1 MITID
6 ALRIC
11 DGERTPLDGV
21 TMLLTANAVHGI
33 EGEGRSE
40 LLRAVYGLAV
50 PESGSVTS
58 GGHPLRRR
66 DMAYLEAEPRFW
78 PGLTAGDCLGLVRRY
93 HPASDP
99 APLLR
104 RLPVPPATEAAALP
118 PNERKRLA
126 LILLLMQ
133 RKRVL
138 LLDEPFCGLDAESV
152 FVVQQLILQLGCEGR
167 TLLIAADSLALLDG
181 ICDDLYV
188 LGGAPGVHSARYATD
203 GHDFAANNRLLLKNL
218 EGAENRRARFRTVIS
233 LLLGGEEHLF
243 EGIVEGRI
251 IDREAGHEGFGYD
264 PLFVPDGYTK
274 TFAEMTTEEKNAV
287 SHRARAVRK
296 LAAYLHSTER

>member
-6 ALRIC
+6 ALRVR

-33 EGEGRSE
+33 AGEGRSE

-104 RLPVPPATEAAALP
+104 RLPVPPAAEAAALP

-126 LILLLMQ
+126 LVLLLLNP
-133 RKRVL
+133 KWVL
-138 LLDEPFCGLDAESV
+138 LLDEPFRGLDVESA
-152 FVVQQLILQLGCEGR
+152 FMLRQLILQLGSEGR
-167 TLLIAADSLALLDG
+167 TVLVAARLAELDG
-181 ICDDLYV
+181 ICDDFYV
-188 LGGAPGVHSARYATD
+188 LGGGGVRGRY
-203 GHDFAANNRLLLKNL
+203 
-218 EGAENRRARFRTVIS
+218 
-233 LLLGGEEHLF
+233 EHYEF
-243 EGIVEGRI
+243 
-251 IDREAGHEGFGYD
+251 
-264 PLFVPDGYTK
+264 
-274 TFAEMTTEEKNAV
+274 
-287 SHRARAVRK
+287 ARAVRE
-296 LAAYLHSTER
+296 AAASGIAEK

>member
-33 EGEGRSE
+33 AGEGRSE

-104 RLPVPPATEAAALP
+104 RLPVPPAAEAAALP

-126 LILLLMQ
+126 LVLLLLNP
-133 RKRVL
+133 KRVL
-138 LLDEPFCGLDAESV
+138 LLDEPFRGLDVESA
-152 FVVQQLILQLGCEGR
+152 FMLRQLILQLGSEGR
-167 TLLIAADSLALLDG
+167 TVLVAARLAELDG
-181 ICDDLYV
+181 ICDDFYV
-188 LGGAPGVHSARYATD
+188 LGGGGVRGRY
-203 GHDFAANNRLLLKNL
+203 
-218 EGAENRRARFRTVIS
+218 
-233 LLLGGEEHLF
+233 EHYEF
-243 EGIVEGRI
+243 
-251 IDREAGHEGFGYD
+251 
-264 PLFVPDGYTK
+264 
-274 TFAEMTTEEKNAV
+274 
-287 SHRARAVRK
+287 ARAVRE
-296 LAAYLHSTER
+296 AAASGIAEK

>member
-6 ALRIC
+6 ALRVR

-104 RLPVPPATEAAALP
+104 RLPVPPAAEAAALP

-126 LILLLMQ
+126 LVLLLLNP
-133 RKRVL
+133 KRVL
-138 LLDEPFCGLDAESV
+138 LLDEPFRGLDVESA
-152 FVVQQLILQLGCEGR
+152 FMLRQLILQLGSEGR
-167 TLLIAADSLALLDG
+167 TVLVAARLAELDG
-181 ICDDLYV
+181 ICDDFYV
-188 LGGAPGVHSARYATD
+188 LGGGGVRGRY
-203 GHDFAANNRLLLKNL
+203 
-218 EGAENRRARFRTVIS
+218 
-233 LLLGGEEHLF
+233 EHYEF
-243 EGIVEGRI
+243 
-251 IDREAGHEGFGYD
+251 
-264 PLFVPDGYTK
+264 
-274 TFAEMTTEEKNAV
+274 
-287 SHRARAVRK
+287 ARAVRE
-296 LAAYLHSTER
+296 AAASGIAEK

>member
-6 ALRIC
+6 ALRVR

-33 EGEGRSE
+33 AGEGRSE

-104 RLPVPPATEAAALP
+104 RLPVPPAAEAAALP

-126 LILLLMQ
+126 LVLLVLNP
-133 RKRVL
+133 KRVL
-138 LLDEPFCGLDAESV
+138 LLDEPFRGLDVESA
-152 FVVQQLILQLGCEGR
+152 FMLRQLILQLGSEGR
-167 TLLIAADSLALLDG
+167 TVLVAARLAELDG
-181 ICDDLYV
+181 ICDDFYV
-188 LGGAPGVHSARYATD
+188 LGGGGVRGRY
-203 GHDFAANNRLLLKNL
+203 
-218 EGAENRRARFRTVIS
+218 
-233 LLLGGEEHLF
+233 EHYEF
-243 EGIVEGRI
+243 
-251 IDREAGHEGFGYD
+251 
-264 PLFVPDGYTK
+264 
-274 TFAEMTTEEKNAV
+274 
-287 SHRARAVRK
+287 ARAVRE
-296 LAAYLHSTER
+296 AAASGIAEK

>member
-6 ALRIC
+6 ALRVR

-33 EGEGRSE
+33 AGEGRSE

-66 DMAYLEAEPRFW
+66 DMAYLEAEPHFW

-104 RLPVPPATEAAALP
+104 RLPVPPAAEAAALP

-126 LILLLMQ
+126 LVLLLLNP
-133 RKRVL
+133 KRVL
-138 LLDEPFCGLDAESV
+138 LLDEPFRGLDVESA
-152 FVVQQLILQLGCEGR
+152 FMLRQLILQLGSEGR
-167 TLLIAADSLALLDG
+167 TVLVAARLAELDG
-181 ICDDLYV
+181 ICDDFYV
-188 LGGAPGVHSARYATD
+188 LGGGGVRGRY
-203 GHDFAANNRLLLKNL
+203 
-218 EGAENRRARFRTVIS
+218 
-233 LLLGGEEHLF
+233 EHYEF
-243 EGIVEGRI
+243 
-251 IDREAGHEGFGYD
+251 
-264 PLFVPDGYTK
+264 
-274 TFAEMTTEEKNAV
+274 
-287 SHRARAVRK
+287 ARAVRE
-296 LAAYLHSTER
+296 AAASGIAEK

>member
-6 ALRIC
+6 ALRVR
-11 DGERTPLDGV
+11 DRERTPLDGV

-33 EGEGRSE
+33 AGEGRSE

-104 RLPVPPATEAAALP
+104 RLPVPPAAEAASMP

-167 TLLIAADSLALLDG
+167 TLLVAARFARPARRHLRRSL
-181 ICDDLYV
+181 
-188 LGGAPGVHSARYATD
+188 
-203 GHDFAANNRLLLKNL
+203 
-218 EGAENRRARFRTVIS
+218 RARRRGRPRPLRTLRIRS
-233 LLLGGEEHLF
+233 GGP
-243 EGIVEGRI
+243 GSGR
-251 IDREAGHEGFGYD
+251 FGD
-264 PLFVPDGYTK
+264 CGKMSTFTK
-274 TFAEMTTEEKNAV
+274 NSMP
-287 SHRARAVRK
+287 
-296 LAAYLHSTER
+296 

>member
-6 ALRIC
+6 ALRVR

-33 EGEGRSE
+33 AGEGRSE

-93 HPASDP
+93 HPSSDP
-99 APLLR
+99 APLRR
-104 RLPVPPATEAAALP
+104 RLAVPPAAEAAALP

-126 LILLLMQ
+126 LVLLLLNP
-133 RKRVL
+133 KRVL
-138 LLDEPFCGLDAESV
+138 LLDEPFRGLDVESA
-152 FVVQQLILQLGCEGR
+152 FMLRQLILQLGSEGR
-167 TLLIAADSLALLDG
+167 TVLVAARLAELDG
-181 ICDDLYV
+181 ICDDFYV
-188 LGGAPGVHSARYATD
+188 LGGGGVRGRY
-203 GHDFAANNRLLLKNL
+203 
-218 EGAENRRARFRTVIS
+218 
-233 LLLGGEEHLF
+233 EHYEF
-243 EGIVEGRI
+243 
-251 IDREAGHEGFGYD
+251 
-264 PLFVPDGYTK
+264 
-274 TFAEMTTEEKNAV
+274 
-287 SHRARAVRK
+287 ARAVRE
-296 LAAYLHSTER
+296 AAASGIAEK

>member
-6 ALRIC
+6 ALRVR

-33 EGEGRSE
+33 AGEGRSE

-104 RLPVPPATEAAALP
+104 RLPVPPAAAALP

-126 LILLLMQ
+126 LVLLLLNP
-133 RKRVL
+133 KRVL
-138 LLDEPFCGLDAESV
+138 LLDEPFRGLDVESA
-152 FVVQQLILQLGCEGR
+152 FMLRQLILQLGSEGR
-167 TLLIAADSLALLDG
+167 TVLVAARLAELDG
-181 ICDDLYV
+181 ICDDFYV
-188 LGGAPGVHSARYATD
+188 LGGGGVRGRY
-203 GHDFAANNRLLLKNL
+203 
-218 EGAENRRARFRTVIS
+218 
-233 LLLGGEEHLF
+233 EHYEF
-243 EGIVEGRI
+243 
-251 IDREAGHEGFGYD
+251 
-264 PLFVPDGYTK
+264 
-274 TFAEMTTEEKNAV
+274 
-287 SHRARAVRK
+287 ARAVRE
-296 LAAYLHSTER
+296 AAASGIAEK

>member
-11 DGERTPLDGV
+11 DGERTLLDGV
-21 TMLLTANAVHGI
+21 TMHLPANAVHGI
-33 EGEGRSE
+33 AGEGRSA
-40 LLRAVYGLAV
+40 LLQALYGLVV
-50 PESGSVTS
+50 PDAGRITL
-58 GGHPLRRR
+58 GGHPLRRC
-66 DMAYLEAEPRFW
+66 DVGFAEAEPRFW
-78 PGLTAGDCLGLVRRY
+78 PGLTVRDCLDLAVRY
-93 HPASDP
+93 NPGSNPA
-99 APLLR
+99 AMLR

-188 LGGAPGVHSARYATD
+188 LGGGGVRGRY
-203 GHDFAANNRLLLKNL
+203 
-218 EGAENRRARFRTVIS
+218 
-233 LLLGGEEHLF
+233 EHYEF
-243 EGIVEGRI
+243 
-251 IDREAGHEGFGYD
+251 
-264 PLFVPDGYTK
+264 
-274 TFAEMTTEEKNAV
+274 
-287 SHRARAVRK
+287 ARAVRE
-296 LAAYLHSTER
+296 AAASGIAEK